1 MLKEILNKA
10 TENNVSD
17 IHLTVGKLPCF
28 RLDGELTL
36 LKDFPIISK
45 EVLYHFISECEMQ
58 DRLAENLSCDFPY
71 KFMEKRY
78 RVHAYESIDGI
89 SIAFRA
95 IPEHIPK
102 MEDLLLPKAVYNF
115 AKLKKGLVLVTGST
129 GSGKSTTLASLIEHI
144 NVNQGKKIVTIE
156 DPIEYVYV
164 DKQSYITQR
173 EVGTDTRSFSNAVK
187 EAMREDPDI
196 ILVGELRDLDTIQ
209 NAIVLAETGHL
220 VFGTLHTKSAI
231 DTFDRLID
239 VFPSEQQKQIRF
251 QLASVIEGIVAQTL
265 LPKKGGGRVP
275 ICEILVPNVAI
286 RNLIKKQLSYSHS
299 SIEDQMLISGP
310 KTGSQTFDQSI
321 VSLYQDGHL
330 NYETALE
337 FIGNAESL
345 NEKW

>member
-1 MLKEILNKA
+1 MLEEILNKA
-10 TENNVSD
+10 AEKNVSD
-17 IHLTVGKLPCF
+17 IHLTVGKFPCF
-28 RLDGELTL
+28 REDGILIL
-36 LKDFPIISK
+36 LKEFPIITK
-45 EVLYHFISECEMQ
+45 ELLYHFISECEMQ
-58 DRLAENLSCDFPY
+58 DRLTDYLSCDFPY
-71 KFMEKRY
+71 KFGDKRY
-78 RVHAYESIDGI
+78 RVHAYESIDGL

-95 IPEHIPK
+95 IPENIPK
-102 MEDLLLPKAVYNF
+102 MDDLLLPKTIYNF
-115 AKLKKGLVLVTGST
+115 ANLKKGLVLVTGAT
-129 GSGKSTTLASLIEHI
+129 GSGKSTTLASLIEYI
-144 NVNQGKKIVTIE
+144 NVHQGKKIVTIE

-164 DKQSYITQR
+164 DKKSYITQR
-173 EVGTDTRSFSNAVK
+173 EVGTDTHSFSNAVK

-231 DTFDRLID
+231 DSFDRIID
-239 VFPSEQQKQIRF
+239 VFPSEQQKQVRF

-321 VSLYQDGHL
+321 VSLYRNGHVT
-330 NYETALE
+330 YETAAE
-337 FIGNAESL
+337 FISNIDLL
-345 NEKW
+345 NK